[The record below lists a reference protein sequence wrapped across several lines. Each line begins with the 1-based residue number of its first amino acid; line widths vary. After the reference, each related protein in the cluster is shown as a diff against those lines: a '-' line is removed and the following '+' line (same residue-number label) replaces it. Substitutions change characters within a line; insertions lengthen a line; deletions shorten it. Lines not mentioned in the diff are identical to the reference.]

1 VHEPGTDPGGTGG
14 RSMSNGDRCEEV
26 ACQSMGV
33 LGELEAPG
41 APKGVPGHSDGT
53 PLLTKLVAKKGSRDM
68 KSCRW
73 GELALAVDDSML
85 LRPGRVSDI
94 SVSASQ

>member
-1 VHEPGTDPGGTGG
+1 
-14 RSMSNGDRCEEV
+14 MSNGDRCEEV

-33 LGELEAPG
+33 SGVEAPG
-41 APKGVPGHSDGT
+41 APRGVPGHGDGVL
-53 PLLTKLVAKKGSRDM
+53 LLTKLIAKKGLRGM
-68 KSCRW
+68 KVVDG
-73 GELALAVDDSML
+73 GELALAVDNWML